1 MTAAEALPSPPDAG
15 PSAASEA
22 MRTASLRAHYEA
34 GLRAHGDL
42 GLPWED
48 FAGSV
53 WAHAE
58 RRVRREGGPEGG
70 DPTSDAVRAAIPRLA
85 GADLYLATACDAYRE
100 SAWRLLDADLVPRLA
115 ALARSRGVPAGT
127 ASDAADDLRQ
137 DLALAAPGGAARTLI
152 GTYDGTGSLFA
163 WLATILL
170 RRLWKRK
177 ATTKAAAGGDEDDGC
192 GPALPAPAASADPVS
207 VLLDS
212 EQAARFRAAFAA
224 AWERCTRNERMAILG
239 SHRHGLHHREIAT
252 LLGVGRPR
260 VTRLIASGVARLR
273 DGVVAA
279 FDRERPAGQRAWR
292 ALEDAIG
299 DFLARAAPLEGGAT
313 PTGGDDR
320 GRSGHRLD

>member
-1 MTAAEALPSPPDAG
+1 MTAAEALPSPTGAG
-15 PSAASEA
+15 QSAASEA
-22 MRTASLRAHYEA
+22 MRTASARAHYEA

-58 RRVRREGGPEGG
+58 RRVRREGGTEGG

-100 SAWRLLDADLVPRLA
+100 SAWRLLDAVLAPRLA
-115 ALARSRGVPAGT
+115 ALARSRGVPA
-127 ASDAADDLRQ
+127 DAASEAVDDLRQ
-137 DLALAAPGGAARTLI
+137 DLALAAPGGAARPLL

-163 WLATILL
+163 WLAAILL

-177 ATTKAAAGGDEDDGC
+177 ATVSAAAGGDEEDGPA
-192 GPALPAPAASADPVS
+192 PALPAPAASADPV
-207 VLLDS
+207 LAMLDR

-224 AWERCTRNERMAILG
+224 AWERCTRNERMALLG
-239 SHRHGLHHREIAT
+239 AHRHGLRHREIAT

-260 VTRLIASGVARLR
+260 VTHLLASGVARLR

-279 FDRERPAGQRAWR
+279 LGLEPPAGRRAWR
-292 ALEDAIG
+292 ELEGAIG
-299 DFLARAAPLEGGAT
+299 DLLARAAQSEGGAT
-313 PTGGDDR
+313 PTGGDAR
-320 GRSGHRLD
+320 GRSGHRLA